1 MGGRRARIEQ
11 GASSG
16 GERGAGGSDVVD
28 GQNHFPGDAAGI
40 GRESSLDVAASRIE
54 IGLLGLLGRR
64 ASAGQGAGVEGE
76 REPFGETTG
85 DDFRLVVAA
94 AAAAAAGHR
103 DGCQQ
108 LEVAGETSD
117 INGVDERRN
126 GRGESIV
133 FDGEDG
139 SADRAVE
146 DEGGAKAVESGRG
159 VFAAVAKTGMACRPA
174 ARAADA
180 VGGLELSDADVA
192 EVSAARAADDAA
204 GREEEIE
211 CAIAHAGEHLA

>member
-11 GASSG
+11 GAGSG
-16 GERGAGGSDVVD
+16 VERGAGGRDVVD
-28 GQNHFPGDAAGI
+28 DQNHFAGDAASV
-40 GRESSLDVAASRIE
+40 GRESSLDVAASRVE
-54 IGLLGLLGRR
+54 VGLLGLLGRR
-64 ASAGQGAGVEGE
+64 TGAGQGAGVEGE

-85 DDFRLVVAA
+85 EDFRLVVAA
-94 AAAAAAGHR
+94 SAAAAAGHR
-103 DGCQQ
+103 YGGQQ
-108 LEVAGETSD
+108 LEVAGETGEIDS
-117 INGVDERRN
+117 VDERQN

-133 FDGEDG
+133 FDGKDG

-146 DEGGAKAVESGRG
+146 DEGGAQAVEGGRIT
-159 VFAAVAKTGMACRPA
+159 FAAITQPRMADRPA

-192 EVSAARAADDAA
+192 EVSAARVADDAA

-211 CAIAHAGEHLA
+211 CAIAHAGKHLA